1 MYAVAGGAS
10 IRTRSAARLL
20 HPAAQL
26 NLASVSSALGCLFW
40 FWTSRLRHGM
50 LFRSFVHAFWQNERN
65 SMDGC
70 GASFSSKAKYQVRE
84 PHLRLSI
91 RLCCFFHTMSAKR
104 AFRLA
109 RRAEI
114 VRMLFVG
121 LGSGTETW
129 DSRFGMRNREPGEWD
144 SGFEGC
150 RSDAVSWW
158 LSGQIKRFRQ
168 GMRDAS
174 QEVSGKGLWLRS
186 IEACQIVSPIA
197 N

>member
-20 HPAAQL
+20 HPAVQL
-26 NLASVSSALGCLFW
+26 DLALISSALGCLFW
-40 FWTSRLRHGM
+40 FWTSRLRYGM
-50 LFRSFVHAFWQNERN
+50 LFRSFVHAFWQSERN
-65 SMDGC
+65 SMDCC

-84 PHLRLSI
+84 PHIRLSI

-121 LGSGTETW
+121 RGSEIETRESELRFGVRG
-129 DSRFGMRNREPGEWD
+129 SRFGIESQG
-144 SGFEGC
+144 SGVGLEG
-150 RSDAVSWW
+150 
-158 LSGQIKRFRQ
+158 
-168 GMRDAS
+168 
-174 QEVSGKGLWLRS
+174 
-186 IEACQIVSPIA
+186 
-197 N
+197 